1 MNDQADAARLTEAL
15 VSRRSGLVTSLT
27 PQPRRLEEP
36 TPPFLWNATLTH
48 YNFLNPS
55 LAMRL
60 TGGKGLT
67 EAQAQLAAL
76 GEAIER
82 YSAFHWDNARVRV
95 GPAAG
100 TAITPPDCVLYSEAQ
115 YASGIPFQPWSPEN
129 TVSWITGTELPSAR
143 QVELP
148 APLVYLINTS
158 RPEDQL
164 AATTSNGLAAGKD
177 LTHAILGGMHEVIER
192 DAFMITWLNRLPA
205 TVIETPQK
213 GCHAAQI
220 IRHYARF
227 GVDIR
232 LLSLATDQAAT
243 VVMAVARDPSPDGAF
258 HLIGLG
264 CDTDPAAA
272 VDKSVFELC
281 QQRAG
286 MVIRMQDRDFRTRL
300 NAHQA
305 VRNLDD
311 HLLYHAIP
319 DHAHEF
325 DFLFDGADT
334 CALGD
339 LPAPDPGTG
348 AAELELLVARAT
360 ETGSRVAYA
369 DITAPDIAPLG
380 PRVVRVVLTGFQP
393 IHFGYGAGRF
403 GGSRLFEAPVRWGLR
418 DAPIREADLNP
429 CPHPLA

>member
-1 MNDQADAARLTEAL
+1 MSEQADAARLTEAL
-15 VSRRSGLVTSLT
+15 VSRRCGLVTSMT
-27 PQPRRLEEP
+27 PQPRRQEEP

-82 YSAFHWDNARVRV
+82 YSAFHWDTARVRV
-95 GPAAG
+95 GPAAE
-100 TAITPPDCVLYSEAQ
+100 TAITPPECVLYSEAQ
-115 YASGIPFQPWSPEN
+115 YASGIPFRPWSPEQN
-129 TVSWITGTELPSAR
+129 LSWITGTELPSGR
-143 QVELP
+143 PVELP

-164 AATTSNGLAAGKD
+164 AATTSNGLAAGRD
-177 LTHAILGGMHEVIER
+177 LTHAILGGLHEVIER

-205 TVIETPQK
+205 TEIRTPKK
-213 GCHAAQI
+213 GCHAAQT

-227 GVDIR
+227 GVTIR

-243 VVMAVARDPSPDGAF
+243 VVMAVAQDPAPDGAF
-258 HLIGLG
+258 HLVGLG

-286 MVIRMQDRDFRTRL
+286 MVIRMQDPDFRTRL
-300 NAHQA
+300 DRHQA
-305 VRNLDD
+305 VRSLDD

-319 DHAHEF
+319 EHAHEF
-325 DFLFDGADT
+325 DFLFEGGGSYE
-334 CALGD
+334 LGD
-339 LPAPDPGTG
+339 LPAPDPDSRK
-348 AAELELLVARAT
+348 AELELLVARAA

-369 DITAPDIAPLG
+369 DITAPDIASLG

-393 IHFGYGAGRF
+393 IHFGFGAGRF
-403 GGSRLFEAPVRWGLR
+403 GGPRLFEAPVRWGLR
-418 DAPIREADLNP
+418 DAPIHEADLNP